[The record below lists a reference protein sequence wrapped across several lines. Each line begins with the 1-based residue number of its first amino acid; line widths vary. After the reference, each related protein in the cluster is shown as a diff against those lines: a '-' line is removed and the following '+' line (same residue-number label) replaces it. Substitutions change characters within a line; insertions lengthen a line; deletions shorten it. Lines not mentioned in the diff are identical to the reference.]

1 MQVHGWHAT
10 VLAVVVNR
18 MNKESLAI
26 SKLNNVAL
34 HFFFIDAFLLETFSG
49 NLITHQ
55 LVFVCIIVLHN
66 FKHI

>member
-34 HFFFIDAFLLETFSG
+34 HFFFIDAFLHWTKKRIYLCLQKVQICGRFG
-49 NLITHQ
+49 APNLH
-55 LVFVCIIVLHN
+55 
-66 FKHI
+66 